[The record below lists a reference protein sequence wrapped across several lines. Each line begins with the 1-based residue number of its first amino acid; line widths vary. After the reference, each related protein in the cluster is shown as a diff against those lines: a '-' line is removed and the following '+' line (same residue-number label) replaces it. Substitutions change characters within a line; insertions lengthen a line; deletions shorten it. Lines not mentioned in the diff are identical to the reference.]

1 VGVKRLLLWLP
12 LALFAALFGLVAI
25 GLIKPADRTVRSAMV
40 DKPLPAFT
48 LPAMVD
54 GKPGLTS
61 MDFGKGHAR
70 LLNVFG
76 SWCIPCIAEA
86 PQLMRLKAMGIPID
100 AVAVNDKPGAV
111 KDFLAKNG
119 DPYQRI
125 GSDTGSK
132 VQIALGSSGVPETFL
147 IDARGRIVMQHVGD
161 VHDFEVAGIA
171 DAWRKAQ

>member
-1 VGVKRLLLWLP
+1 MKRVLLWLP

-40 DKPLPAFT
+40 DKPLPAFA
-48 LPAMVD
+48 LSAMVD
-54 GKPGLTS
+54 GKPGLAS
-61 MDFGKGHAR
+61 ADFGKGQAR

-86 PQLMRLKAMGIPID
+86 PHLMKLKAMGVPID
-100 AVAVNDKPGAV
+100 AVAVNDTPQAV
-111 KDFLAKNG
+111 KDFLSKNG

-125 GSDTGSK
+125 GSDPGSK

-161 VHDFEVAGIA
+161 IHDFDVAGIA

>member
-1 VGVKRLLLWLP
+1 MKRVLLWLP

-40 DKPLPAFT
+40 DKPLPGFA

-54 GKPGLTS
+54 GKPGLAST
-61 MDFGKGHAR
+61 DFDKGGAR

-86 PQLMRLKAMGIPID
+86 PQLMKLKAMGIPIY
-100 AVAVNDKPGAV
+100 AVAVNDQPGAV
-111 KDFLAKNG
+111 TAFLMKNG

-161 VHDFEVAGIA
+161 IHDFEVAGIA